1 MLVPALGTAVAVG
14 TLTGGIDAHQPAITC
29 RLGCGRACPLRLCAG
44 FDPRK
49 QPAATRQAEA
59 QTQTSQGELLD
70 VDVKASSLTIQTPT
84 AEMTFRYND
93 QTKVSGA
100 QKGLSSLAMMTGS
113 QVVVQFRKEGQM
125 NVAMSIDVKGAK

>member
-1 MLVPALGTAVAVG
+1 MRISQRSLVASVAVG
-14 TLTGGIDAHQPAITC
+14 LALFAYARVSTHA
-29 RLGCGRACPLRLCAG
+29 
-44 FDPRK
+44 
-49 QPAATRQAEA
+49 QPAATREAEV

-100 QKGLSSLAMMTGS
+100 QKGLSGLATMTGS

-125 NVAMSIDVKGAK
+125 NVAMAIDVKPAK

>member
-1 MLVPALGTAVAVG
+1 MRISQRSLVASVAVG
-14 TLTGGIDAHQPAITC
+14 LALFAYARVSTHA
-29 RLGCGRACPLRLCAG
+29 
-44 FDPRK
+44 K

-100 QKGLSSLAMMTGS
+100 QKGLSALATMTGS

-125 NVAMSIDVKGAK
+125 NVAMTIDVKAAK

>member
-1 MLVPALGTAVAVG
+1 MRISHRSLVASVAVG
-14 TLTGGIDAHQPAITC
+14 FALFAFS
-29 RLGCGRACPLRLCAG
+29 RASGHAQ
-44 FDPRK
+44 

-93 QTKVSGA
+93 QTKVTGA
-100 QKGLSSLAMMTGS
+100 QKGLSGLATMTGS

-125 NVAMSIDVKGAK
+125 NVAMAIDVKGAK